1 MLQSSAYAI
10 NEHKTDAQKQKNEQL
25 EAEMHFFRQGFLF
38 REMSTFWSTAK
49 GGGERGEKNGWE
61 TSSAGNTPVH
71 LSCPVVATESDLS

>member
-38 REMSTFWSTAK
+38 REMSTFSGQQPRGG
-49 GGGERGEKNGWE
+49 GGGEEKKMGGRLVVLE
-61 TSSAGNTPVH
+61 TLLFTCHVP
-71 LSCPVVATESDLS
+71 